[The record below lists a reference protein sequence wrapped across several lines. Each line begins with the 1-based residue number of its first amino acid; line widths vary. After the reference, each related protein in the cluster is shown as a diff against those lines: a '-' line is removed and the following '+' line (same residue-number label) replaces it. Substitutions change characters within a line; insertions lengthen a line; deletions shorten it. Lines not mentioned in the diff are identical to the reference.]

1 MQIKDI
7 RKLDLS
13 IFCCRITL
21 SNGEKKYTY
30 IEAPPNIIVAGTKT
44 YKDKQGNIFKYD
56 IVRYK
61 DKLYE
66 PQKLNC
72 ELFSQSEGKFA
83 DNFKIAYFDIY
94 KQVEVEQDF
103 EFALENIKA
112 FETKEQLKKY
122 IKEMNITPYQLY
134 YNEFDKIYLEN
145 TPQKTTLTKEEL
157 EFLRN
162 RDLSQRIT
170 RKTAFLLL
178 LFRNR
183 NNNDFL
189 LECDINDSF
198 AFEELFEKF
207 HFSFRKAKKN
217 M

>member
-21 SNGEKKYTY
+21 LNGEKKYTY
-30 IEAPPNIIVAGTKT
+30 IESPPNIIVAGTKI
-44 YKDKQGNIFKYD
+44 YKDKQGNIFEYD

-66 PQKLNC
+66 PLKLNC

-94 KQVEVEQDF
+94 KHVEEEQDL
-103 EFALENIKA
+103 EFAFESIKTS
-112 FETKEQLKKY
+112 ETKESFKKY
-122 IKEMNITPYQLY
+122 IEEMKLTPYQIY
-134 YNEFDKIYLEN
+134 YREFNEIYIGN
-145 TPQKTTLTKEEL
+145 TPRKTNITEDEL
-157 EFLRN
+157 EFLRKN
-162 RDLSQRIT
+162 DLSQRIT

-178 LFRNR
+178 LFRHR
-183 NNNDFL
+183 DDKDFL
-189 LECDINDSF
+189 LECDFNDSYVF
-198 AFEELFEKF
+198 NELFEKF
-207 HFSFRKAKKN
+207 YFSFRKWKKN